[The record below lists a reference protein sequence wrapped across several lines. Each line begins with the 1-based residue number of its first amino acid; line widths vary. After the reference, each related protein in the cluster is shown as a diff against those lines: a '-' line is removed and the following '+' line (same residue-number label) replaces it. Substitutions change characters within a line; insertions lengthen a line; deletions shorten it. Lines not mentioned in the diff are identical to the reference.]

1 MAGLSLDVL
10 RNGKK
15 YSLTNFG
22 DRYEFIIENILGNGD
37 FKLKDLHTLEKYH
50 LKDLV
55 KFGKG
60 PDFEIRDLEK
70 E

>member
-15 YSLTNFG
+15 YNLTNFG

-50 LKDLV
+50 LKDLI

-60 PDFEIRDLEK
+60 QDFEIRDLE
-70 E
+70 

>member
-15 YSLTNFG
+15 YSLVNFG

-37 FKLKDLHTLEKYH
+37 FKLKDLNTLEKYH
-50 LKDLV
+50 LKDLI

-60 PDFEIRDLEK
+60 PDFEIRDLVG
-70 E
+70 

>member
-50 LKDLV
+50 FNDLI

-60 PDFEIRDLEK
+60 PDFEIRDLVV
-70 E
+70 

>member
-1 MAGLSLDVL
+1 MAGLSIDVL

-50 LKDLV
+50 LKDLI

-60 PDFEIRDLEK
+60 KDFEIRDLE
-70 E
+70 

>member
-15 YSLTNFG
+15 YSLVNFG

-50 LKDLV
+50 LRDLI

-60 PDFEIRDLEK
+60 SDFEIRDL
-70 E
+70 

>member
-50 LKDLV
+50 LKDLI

-60 PDFEIRDLEK
+60 QDFEIRDL
-70 E
+70 

>member
-1 MAGLSLDVL
+1 MAGLSIDVL

-15 YSLTNFG
+15 YSLINFG
-22 DRYEFIIENILGNGD
+22 DRYEFIIETILGNGD

-50 LKDLV
+50 FKDLI

-60 PDFEIRDLEK
+60 QDFEIRDLE
-70 E
+70 

>member
-37 FKLKDLHTLEKYH
+37 FKLKDLHTLERYH
-50 LKDLV
+50 LKDLI

-60 PDFEIRDLEK
+60 QDFEIRDLE
-70 E
+70 

>member
-37 FKLKDLHTLEKYH
+37 FKLKDIHTLERYH
-50 LKDLV
+50 LKDLI

-60 PDFEIRDLEK
+60 NDFEIRDLD
-70 E
+70 

>member
-60 PDFEIRDLEK
+60 PDFEIRDLV
-70 E
+70 

>member
-50 LKDLV
+50 LKDLI

-60 PDFEIRDLEK
+60 QDFEIRDLE
-70 E
+70 

>member
-50 LKDLV
+50 LKDLI

-60 PDFEIRDLEK
+60 QDFEIRDLV
-70 E
+70 

>member
-15 YSLTNFG
+15 YSLVNFG

-50 LKDLV
+50 LRDLI

-60 PDFEIRDLEK
+60 SDFEIRDLEF
-70 E
+70 

>member
-15 YSLTNFG
+15 YSLVNFG

-50 LKDLV
+50 FKDLI

-60 PDFEIRDLEK
+60 PDFEIRDL
-70 E
+70 

>member
-15 YSLTNFG
+15 YSLVNFG

-50 LKDLV
+50 LKDLI

-60 PDFEIRDLEK
+60 QDFEIRDLE
-70 E
+70 

>member
-50 LKDLV
+50 LKDLI

-60 PDFEIRDLEK
+60 EDFEIRDLV
-70 E
+70 

>member
-1 MAGLSLDVL
+1 MAGLSIDVL

-15 YSLTNFG
+15 YSLVNFG

-50 LKDLV
+50 LKDLI

-60 PDFEIRDLEK
+60 KDFEIRELEH
-70 E
+70 

>member
-15 YSLTNFG
+15 YSLVNFG

-37 FKLKDLHTLEKYH
+37 FKLKDLHTLERYH
-50 LKDLV
+50 LRDLI

-60 PDFEIRDLEK
+60 PDFEIRDL
-70 E
+70 

>member
-60 PDFEIRDLEK
+60 PDFEIRDLER
-70 E
+70 

>member
-37 FKLKDLHTLEKYH
+37 FKLKDLHTLERYH
-50 LKDLV
+50 LKDLI
-55 KFGKG
+55 KFGKVQ
-60 PDFEIRDLEK
+60 DFEIRDLE
-70 E
+70 